1 MKKPKIR
8 FKGYQED
15 DWEQRKLVDLVDRV
29 TRKNQDLVSELPLTI
44 SAQYGLID
52 QNEFFDKR
60 VASKDVSGY
69 YLIENGEFAY
79 NKSTSTDA
87 PWGAIKRLDR
97 YKNGVL
103 STLYIVFGI
112 KENNPVDSDFLVS
125 YYSTNLWHKGIHEI
139 AAEGARN
146 HGLLNIAPA
155 DFFETKLMIPQ
166 DIEEQKK
173 IGKYFEELERLI
185 TLHQRKCEETKTL
198 KKYMLQKMFPQNGH
212 SVPEIRFSGFTE
224 DWEQRKFADF
234 TWDAGKRNKED
245 LDLEPYAITNEHGF
259 IRQRDAHDDFGYMKD
274 TDRKAY
280 NIVQPNSFAYNPA
293 RINVGSIG
301 YYKGVE
307 NVIVSSLYEV
317 FQTDNYVNDRFL
329 WHWLKSDEF
338 PRWIEKLQE
347 GSVRLYFY
355 YDKLCECQLY
365 MPSLEEQEKIATFLD
380 DLDHLITLHHR
391 KYMKYADLSVFDWE
405 QRKLGELGSLKNG
418 MNFSKEAMGIGFP
431 FVNLQ
436 NIFGNNVI
444 DVTNLGKAMAS
455 DSQLKDYNL
464 LNGDVLFVR
473 SSVKLEGVGEAALVP
488 QNLENTTYSGFI
500 IRFRDEYG
508 LDNNFKRFLFG
519 IESVR
524 NQIMAQATNSANKN
538 ISQTVLENL
547 CLKIPNKSEQEK
559 IGLYFSNLDHLITLH
574 HRKQNYVLNPLIYA
588 KTTLFITKEKKKM
601 PELEKVIE
609 DKLIEQLVFGESQW
623 TYRED
628 LKTEEELWQNFRY
641 ILEQNNKARLDGQP
655 LSDAEFEQVKNQ
667 LQFSSFYK
675 AGEWLVGE
683 NGKAMVHVQRD
694 TEKLHLVV
702 MNHEHIAGG
711 SSVYEV
717 INQYNA
723 LKDDDITTVTRDR
736 RFDVTLMINGLPMIH
751 IELKNR
757 QHSYMEAFYQIKKYI
772 SEGKFT
778 GIFSAVQMFVISNG
792 VDTKYFAAAS
802 DTELNP
808 KFMSG
813 WVDTENNPV
822 ADYIDFAKNVL
833 RIPEAHEMIARYT
846 VLDEDAKRLILLRP
860 YQIHAI
866 ESIREASK
874 TGKSGFVWHT
884 TGSGKTLTSYKATRN
899 LLMDI
904 PAIDKAIFLI
914 DRKDLD
920 TQTTMAFQAYAN
932 NDLVDVDETDNV
944 NDLKKK
950 LKSDDRQVIVTTIQK
965 MQILISKRLQE
976 GTSEY
981 NKIKNLKIAFVV
993 DECHRAVTPKTK
1005 RELERFFGRS
1015 LWYGFT
1021 GTPRFAENP
1030 YPQMGDL
1037 PRTTEEL
1044 YGKRLHKYT
1053 IQNAIHDNAVL
1064 GFQVEHNGPK
1074 NITDETDASAYD
1086 NETHMLRVLDIILNK
1101 SYHKLGFQ
1109 NGKGQTYEG
1118 LLTTSSIQIAQKYY
1132 ELLTKVKNGETSL
1145 EIDEKIKQVLP
1156 DFPKFAIT
1164 YSVTENEEGSH
1175 VNQEKMQKSLDDYN
1189 QMFGTKYEL
1198 SQIQG
1203 YNGNLNKRLA
1213 RKDAKFKSRSEQLDL
1228 VIVVD
1233 RLLTGF
1239 DAPCM
1244 STIFIDRQPMGPH
1257 DLIQAFSRTNRIFDK
1272 NKTYGQIVTFQA
1284 PKLFKES
1291 VDNAVKL
1298 YSAGSTGTAILA
1310 EWEEIEPAF
1319 RKSLAALRVS
1329 AETPEEVTPMSIK
1342 EKKVFV
1348 KIFQTFD
1355 RLFAQLKSFTQYDDS
1370 MLEEYGITEEEYD
1383 KYAGV
1388 YKNAVEEIKI
1398 AEGGDDSGNEP
1409 PEDETIDV
1417 DYELMA
1423 YSSTKIDYEY
1433 IINLIQNIVTPDE
1446 DAEAISPEERQKQI
1460 DEVKQYIDEMRKDN
1474 PKVAE
1479 IMTNLVSEIE
1489 EDENKYKGQS
1499 ILNIVENMKRDC
1511 IEKVIS
1517 DFCVTWYASK
1527 EDVMY
1532 AALHYRNGEIP
1543 NESVIKATIDYQ
1555 SYKSVQEKAL
1565 PKFKYYA
1572 KCMAELKKTLDE
1584 EIKPLISVA

>member
-1 MKKPKIR
+1 M
-8 FKGYQED
+8 
-15 DWEQRKLVDLVDRV
+15 VDLVDRV

-185 TLHQRKCEETKTL
+185 TLH
-198 KKYMLQKMFPQNGH
+198 
-212 SVPEIRFSGFTE
+212 
-224 DWEQRKFADF
+224 
-234 TWDAGKRNKED
+234 
-245 LDLEPYAITNEHGF
+245 
-259 IRQRDAHDDFGYMKD
+259 
-274 TDRKAY
+274 
-280 NIVQPNSFAYNPA
+280 
-293 RINVGSIG
+293 
-301 YYKGVE
+301 
-307 NVIVSSLYEV
+307 
-317 FQTDNYVNDRFL
+317 
-329 WHWLKSDEF
+329 
-338 PRWIEKLQE
+338 
-347 GSVRLYFY
+347 
-355 YDKLCECQLY
+355 
-365 MPSLEEQEKIATFLD
+365 
-380 DLDHLITLHHR
+380 
-391 KYMKYADLSVFDWE
+391 
-405 QRKLGELGSLKNG
+405 
-418 MNFSKEAMGIGFP
+418 
-431 FVNLQ
+431 
-436 NIFGNNVI
+436 
-444 DVTNLGKAMAS
+444 
-455 DSQLKDYNL
+455 
-464 LNGDVLFVR
+464 
-473 SSVKLEGVGEAALVP
+473 
-488 QNLENTTYSGFI
+488 
-500 IRFRDEYG
+500 
-508 LDNNFKRFLFG
+508 
-519 IESVR
+519 
-524 NQIMAQATNSANKN
+524 
-538 ISQTVLENL
+538 
-547 CLKIPNKSEQEK
+547 
-559 IGLYFSNLDHLITLH
+559 
-574 HRKQNYVLNPLIYA
+574 HRKQNYVLNTLIYA

-1005 RELERFFGRS
+1005 REL
-1015 LWYGFT
+1015 
-1021 GTPRFAENP
+1021 
-1030 YPQMGDL
+1030 
-1037 PRTTEEL
+1037 
-1044 YGKRLHKYT
+1044 
-1053 IQNAIHDNAVL
+1053 V
-1064 GFQVEHNGPK
+1064 
-1074 NITDETDASAYD
+1074 
-1086 NETHMLRVLDIILNK
+1086 
-1101 SYHKLGFQ
+1101 
-1109 NGKGQTYEG
+1109 
-1118 LLTTSSIQIAQKYY
+1118 
-1132 ELLTKVKNGETSL
+1132 
-1145 EIDEKIKQVLP
+1145 
-1156 DFPKFAIT
+1156 
-1164 YSVTENEEGSH
+1164 
-1175 VNQEKMQKSLDDYN
+1175 
-1189 QMFGTKYEL
+1189 
-1198 SQIQG
+1198 
-1203 YNGNLNKRLA
+1203 
-1213 RKDAKFKSRSEQLDL
+1213 
-1228 VIVVD
+1228 
-1233 RLLTGF
+1233 
-1239 DAPCM
+1239 
-1244 STIFIDRQPMGPH
+1244 
-1257 DLIQAFSRTNRIFDK
+1257 
-1272 NKTYGQIVTFQA
+1272 
-1284 PKLFKES
+1284 
-1291 VDNAVKL
+1291 
-1298 YSAGSTGTAILA
+1298 
-1310 EWEEIEPAF
+1310 
-1319 RKSLAALRVS
+1319 
-1329 AETPEEVTPMSIK
+1329 
-1342 EKKVFV
+1342 
-1348 KIFQTFD
+1348 
-1355 RLFAQLKSFTQYDDS
+1355 
-1370 MLEEYGITEEEYD
+1370 
-1383 KYAGV
+1383 
-1388 YKNAVEEIKI
+1388 
-1398 AEGGDDSGNEP
+1398 
-1409 PEDETIDV
+1409 
-1417 DYELMA
+1417 
-1423 YSSTKIDYEY
+1423 
-1433 IINLIQNIVTPDE
+1433 
-1446 DAEAISPEERQKQI
+1446 
-1460 DEVKQYIDEMRKDN
+1460 
-1474 PKVAE
+1474 
-1479 IMTNLVSEIE
+1479 
-1489 EDENKYKGQS
+1489 
-1499 ILNIVENMKRDC
+1499 
-1511 IEKVIS
+1511 
-1517 DFCVTWYASK
+1517 
-1527 EDVMY
+1527 
-1532 AALHYRNGEIP
+1532 
-1543 NESVIKATIDYQ
+1543 
-1555 SYKSVQEKAL
+1555 
-1565 PKFKYYA
+1565 
-1572 KCMAELKKTLDE
+1572 
-1584 EIKPLISVA
+1584 